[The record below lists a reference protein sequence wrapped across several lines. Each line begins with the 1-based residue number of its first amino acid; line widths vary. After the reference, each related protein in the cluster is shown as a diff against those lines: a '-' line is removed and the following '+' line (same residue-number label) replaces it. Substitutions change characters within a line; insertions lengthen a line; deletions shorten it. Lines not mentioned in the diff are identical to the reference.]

1 MKLIDPIKRR
11 LDTARHEAGHVVP
24 FLHHRLPFKNVE
36 ILPDESQRT
45 LESPNLGFV
54 LDQGELVLGMMRL
67 DPVAW
72 FSQGCTM
79 TAQDRI
85 IQALA
90 GVAGEQ
96 VEYEQ
101 PDWNAGDWVRA
112 KGDLQSARETGKIA
126 RPIGL
131 VRGSYLRDSFK
142 EAWRILRLHKAKH
155 DALTNALLDK
165 SILTYPECV
174 EIWGTLSNE
183 PSQLSSAQ
191 PLMLA
196 SEHRDSEEPL

>member
-54 LDQGELVLGMMRL
+54 LDQGELVLGVMRL

-79 TAQDRI
+79 TAENRI
-85 IQALA
+85 IHDLS

-96 VEYEQ
+96 LEYEQ
-101 PDWNAGDWVRA
+101 PIWRSRDWSGRA
-112 KGDLQSARETGKIA
+112 KGDYQSATKVAKMFCLGSV
-126 RPIGL
+126 RPF
-131 VRGSYLRDSFK
+131 FK
-142 EAWRILRLHKAKH
+142 QAWEFLQQYKKPHAAITA
-155 DALTNALLDK
+155 ALLDK
-165 SILTYPECV
+165 SILTYAECV
-174 EIWGTLSNE
+174 EIWGTL
-183 PSQLSSAQ
+183 
-191 PLMLA
+191 
-196 SEHRDSEEPL
+196 